1 MTEDEQQAGTGG
13 GKRGGRRPGAGRPA
27 QVGAGENVTFK
38 LGLADL
44 VAARELA
51 AAAKQS
57 LVDYLRS
64 TVRTRAI
71 RHLDRLGDSTIAV
84 VCADLERFF
93 EQRAGQPL
101 PAKDAPIVVL
111 AVSDEEVPLLS
122 RLLRATGAKAQIER
136 PRRFSGVAES
146 QVALPIM
153 KETLPL
159 LYLMLRRA
167 LETNR
172 RVGLHYAGDDYGAL
186 LARSTR
192 GDSHDIVVRV
202 LETMRGGGSP
212 LAEVLSAPPQS

>member
-1 MTEDEQQAGTGG
+1 
-13 GKRGGRRPGAGRPA
+13 
-27 QVGAGENVTFK
+27 
-38 LGLADL
+38 
-44 VAARELA
+44 
-51 AAAKQS
+51 
-57 LVDYLRS
+57 
-64 TVRTRAI
+64 
-71 RHLDRLGDSTIAV
+71 
-84 VCADLERFF
+84 
-93 EQRAGQPL
+93 
-101 PAKDAPIVVL
+101 
-111 AVSDEEVPLLS
+111 
-122 RLLRATGAKAQIER
+122 
-136 PRRFSGVAES
+136 
-146 QVALPIM
+146 LPII